1 MQVDSDIHVN
11 KKNNKYRF
19 KHTCVKGILNMI
31 IKGRF
36 GHCFGTSKTKMVVIE
51 KTFLLVF
58 FVLKV

>member
-1 MQVDSDIHVN
+1 M
-11 KKNNKYRF
+11 
-19 KHTCVKGILNMI
+19 CVKGILNMI

-36 GHCFGTSKTKMVVIE
+36 GHCSGTSKTKMVVIE